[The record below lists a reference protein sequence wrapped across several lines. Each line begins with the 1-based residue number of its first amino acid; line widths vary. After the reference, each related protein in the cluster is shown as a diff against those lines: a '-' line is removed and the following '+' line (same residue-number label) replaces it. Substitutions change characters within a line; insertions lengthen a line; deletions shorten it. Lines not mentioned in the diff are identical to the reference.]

1 MQPSVSRGQRKPVVF
16 LIWNRRSVVYGKIL
30 WTKRKIEK
38 VLNTYKKKKKSCE
51 ANNENDDVITKM
63 KRNCWP
69 MPEICIE
76 HLGPWNLASHTNH
89 GFDVV
94 VAYLEKSLVL
104 YCVVVVVVVVLLIY
118 WKTGE
123 ALTNLLL
130 LTKQQEL
137 KVFKSKCYY
146 YWLCNNTGGGPG
158 HCLPTIRIKTYV
170 CI

>member
-1 MQPSVSRGQRKPVVF
+1 MQPKRLSGTEKTGRLLDLKPSVGGVRKNFVNKKE
-16 LIWNRRSVVYGKIL
+16 NRKSFKYIQ
-30 WTKRKIEK
+30 
-38 VLNTYKKKKKSCE
+38 KKKKKSCE
-51 ANNENDDVITKM
+51 ANNENDDVITKT

-104 YCVVVVVVVVLLIY
+104 YCVVVVVVVVLIY

-130 LTKQQEL
+130 LTKQEL